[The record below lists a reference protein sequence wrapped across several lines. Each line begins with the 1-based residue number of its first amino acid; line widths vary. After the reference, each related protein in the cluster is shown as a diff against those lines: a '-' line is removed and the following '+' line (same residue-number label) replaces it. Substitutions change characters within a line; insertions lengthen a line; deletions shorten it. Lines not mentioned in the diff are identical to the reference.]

1 MGPKYPQKTGDAV
14 KIFGTLLIIKMNLRT
29 VISRTCPDWSIY
41 HRSWYKMPHNSLLST
56 SCTLLPDLGF
66 YCSHKYSTDTTFWFL
81 ICITSSKF
89 RLGHWHPLNLWFIFS
104 NKVSRLSWLTLSFMF
119 FLSLSTLPL
128 TVSAIIAPGLC
139 AFLSPL
145 FPLMHNLMFSYL
157 SVFAVSVHILCFSWV
172 LVCWSCCHGSILCSL
187 W

>member
-1 MGPKYPQKTGDAV
+1 M
-14 KIFGTLLIIKMNLRT
+14 
-29 VISRTCPDWSIY
+29 ISRTCPDWSIY

-157 SVFAVSVHILCFSWV
+157 SVSLPYQFTYYVSHESWFVGAVAMGASFAHSDKEVKLLESGIFLK
-172 LVCWSCCHGSILCSL
+172 
-187 W
+187 